1 MFLEQF
7 CDQQESAVSISAEQG
22 SRFAKTI
29 SNDFN
34 TIHDADSKRF
44 CVPGDL
50 LFALTLARY
59 GVSQTMAFRFMGMV
73 GADTPLRF
81 PTAPSDHFQIV
92 DDREKCYLDVQRE
105 GPVVQHADAIER
117 LIKAY
122 VYFSG
127 QNFPHL
133 LVPLMAKKNVMINPQ
148 RPLVIYESM
157 ALRFD
162 TLDLQKPSVAL
173 ADTRLTVDGKRGD
186 AEFRFDLLN
195 EGIVVGHGVKK
206 LILSGL
212 RDYQQDAID
221 AMVAEYVA
229 SQSRYS
235 V

>member
-34 TIHDADSKRF
+34 PIHDADSKRF

-92 DDREKCYLDVQRE
+92 DDREKCYLYVQRE

-133 LVPLMAKKNVMINPQ
+133 LVQLMAKKNVMINPQ
-148 RPLVIYESM
+148 RPLVIY
-157 ALRFD
+157 
-162 TLDLQKPSVAL
+162 
-173 ADTRLTVDGKRGD
+173 
-186 AEFRFDLLN
+186 
-195 EGIVVGHGVKK
+195 
-206 LILSGL
+206 
-212 RDYQQDAID
+212 
-221 AMVAEYVA
+221 
-229 SQSRYS
+229 
-235 V
+235 